1 MTNHDGIFHSSE
13 MENVKSINFQI
24 FGTEN
29 PKLPPENSKSP
40 LFLFPPLIFKTFKSP
55 LVILGLKKAVSPP
68 FKRGERK
75 LWTCHYMAIR
85 SHVYSQTYGVQHIY
99 QTNNMVAHLVRVCVS
114 LCVYICVNQC
124 VCVSVWVHVCMYVWG
139 RGAKKLPNTGFSL
152 KDDKIGKVQ
161 PVWCQS

>member
-1 MTNHDGIFHSSE
+1 MD
-13 MENVKSINFQI
+13 
-24 FGTEN
+24 
-29 PKLPPENSKSP
+29 LPLHGYQKPC
-40 LFLFPPLIFKTFKSP
+40 LF
-55 LVILGLKKAVSPP
+55 
-68 FKRGERK
+68 
-75 LWTCHYMAIR
+75 
-85 SHVYSQTYGVQHIY
+85 QTYCVQHIY